1 MKGSVRLAL
10 AVGGMITLAAG
21 TGRAADEVVRLGL
34 SVPLSGTAAVWGKAA
49 DWLCKRAAQDVAAA
63 GGVKVAGKTY
73 AFECISYDNKYNAAD
88 GAKVAQTLLNR
99 DGVRF
104 IALSIGTAPVRALQ
118 SLSERNGALLFTV
131 AWGASIKGPN
141 FPLTFTQMNT
151 PYELFGPLL
160 GYVKNE
166 NPGIRTVALL
176 NPNDATGQDSEPVNR
191 KVWESLGVKVVSSDW
206 YERGTTEFQPIAA
219 KIAGMKPD
227 AVDLGTSP
235 PGESGS
241 ILRELKVLGWDGVKV
256 EGTGSGTD
264 GIVQT
269 GGEAANGVYVGA
281 AIPFDGPFAT
291 DRQKAINEEARAAF
305 GENLNAIEIGAY
317 NAVMALKAGME
328 KAQSVDPR
336 KVAAALPEVVFDS
349 FYGPAAYGGKA
360 DYGSAQQMLIPVIVS
375 QIQGGKLVER
385 QRILPDELKARIGQ

>member
-1 MKGSVRLAL
+1 MKRSIALAL
-10 AVGGMITLAAG
+10 AAGGLAVLSG
-21 TGRAADEVVRLGL
+21 PVQAADEVIKLGL
-34 SVPLSGTAAVWGKAA
+34 SVPMSGTAAVWGKVAE
-49 DWLCKRAAQDVAAA
+49 WLCKRGAQDVAAA

-73 AFECISYDNKYNAAD
+73 AFECIAYDNKYNAAD

-104 IALSIGTAPVRALQ
+104 IGQSIGTAPVRALQ
-118 SLSERNGALLFTV
+118 SLSERGGALLFTV
-131 AWGASIKGPN
+131 AWGTSIKGPN

-160 GYVKNE
+160 GYVKKE
-166 NPGIRTVALL
+166 NPQIRTVALL
-176 NPNDATGQDSEPVNR
+176 NPNDATGQDSEPINR

-219 KIAGMKPD
+219 KIVGMKPD

-241 ILRELKVLGWDGVKV
+241 ILRELKVLGWNGVKV

-281 AIPFDGPFAT
+281 AIPFDGAYAT
-291 DRQKAINEEARAAF
+291 PRQKAINEEARAAF
-305 GENLNAIEIGAY
+305 GENLNSIEIGAY
-317 NAVMALKAGME
+317 DSVMALKAAME
-328 KAQSVDPR
+328 KAQSIDPR

-360 DYGSAQQMLIPVIVS
+360 TYGSAQQMLIPVIVS
-375 QIQGGKLVER
+375 QIQDGKLVEL
-385 QRILPDELKARIGQ
+385 QRILPDELKSRLGQ

>member
-1 MKGSVRLAL
+1 MRGSVGLAL

-21 TGRAADEVVRLGL
+21 TGRAADEVVKLGL

-166 NPGIRTVALL
+166 NPGIKTVVLL

-281 AIPFDGPFAT
+281 AIPFDGPLAT
-291 DRQKAINEEARAAF
+291 DKQKAINEEARAAF

-317 NAVMALKAGME
+317 NAVMAIKAGME

-336 KVAAALPEVVFDS
+336 KVAAVLPEVVFDS